1 MSMILNFIQ
10 ISKPLLILVLLMNC
24 SARPK
29 SQLQTTSPQVGQ
41 NESDSVKVKLDTLVK
56 AKRIYFAKKIAPG
69 AHQTDLY
76 INELK
81 GKSIALVVN
90 QTSRIGEVH
99 LVDSLL
105 RLGLKIKTIFAPE
118 HGFRGDH
125 SAGAHVASGKDK
137 KTGLPIISLY
147 GNHKKPTS
155 TDLKEIDY
163 VVFDIQDVGT
173 RFYTYLSTMHYVM
186 ESCAEENIPFMI
198 LDRPNP
204 NGFYV
209 DGPILDPKFK
219 SFVGMHPIPIV
230 HGMTLGELAKM
241 INGEGWLNNKV
252 QTQLKV
258 IAVENYHHN
267 RIYTLP
273 VKPSPNLPTKA
284 SIYLYP
290 SLCLFEGT
298 DVSVGRGTDKPF
310 ECFGRPGLE
319 GRKYTFTPKSIP
331 GVAANPPHKGVECS
345 GALLTSFGLNY
356 LPNSQRLYLDWLI
369 LCYAESKK
377 NNSKMFNS
385 FFDKLAGTDELRK
398 QIIAGKSQDEI
409 YLSWENDLKAF
420 KTLRAPY
427 LLYGYKEKGGIF
439 E

>member
-1 MSMILNFIQ
+1 
-10 ISKPLLILVLLMNC
+10 MNC
-24 SARPK
+24 SAQSK
-29 SQLQTTSPQVGQ
+29 TSTEEVSSTHAEQ
-41 NESDSVKVKLDTLVK
+41 EVKEILGDTLKK
-56 AKRIYFAKKIAPG
+56 AKRIYFAKPIEPA
-69 AHQTDLY
+69 AHQIDGYLNK
-76 INELK
+76 IK
-81 GKSIALVVN
+81 DKKIALVVN
-90 QTSRIGEVH
+90 QTSTIGSTH
-99 LVDSLL
+99 IVDSLIS
-105 RLGLKIKTIFAPE
+105 LGVQVKTIFAPE
-118 HGFRGDH
+118 HGFRGNH

-147 GNHKKPTS
+147 GSHKKPTQA
-155 TDLKEIDY
+155 DLNGIEY
-163 VVFDIQDVGT
+163 VIFDIQDVGA
-173 RFYTYLSTMHYVM
+173 RFYTFLSTMHYVM
-186 ESCAEENIPFMI
+186 EACSEKGIPFMV

-209 DGPILDPKFK
+209 DGPILEPKFK

-230 HGMTLGELAKM
+230 HGMTLGELAQM
-241 INGEGWLNNKV
+241 INGEGWLKGD
-252 QTQLKV
+252 LKCNLQV
-258 IAVENYHHN
+258 ITVNNYHHN

-273 VKPSPNLPTKA
+273 VKPSPNLPNTA

-310 ECFGRPGLE
+310 ECFGRPGLK
-319 GRKYTFTPKSIP
+319 GRKYSFTPKSMP
-331 GVAANPPHKGVECS
+331 GVAANPPHKGVKCS

-369 LCYAESKK
+369 LCYQESKK
-377 NNSKMFNS
+377 GNQKMFNP
-385 FFDKLAGTDELRK
+385 FFDKLAGTDKLRK

-409 YLSWENDLKAF
+409 YSSWESDLKAF
-420 KTLRAPY
+420 KTQRKPY

>member
-1 MSMILNFIQ
+1 MFTNFIQ
-10 ISKPLLILVLLMNC
+10 LSKPFVVLALLLNC
-24 SARPK
+24 SALPK
-29 SQLQTTSPQVGQ
+29 EQTNTSTPKDDYT
-41 NESDSVKVKLDTLVK
+41 SADSIKRDTLVK
-56 AKRIYFAKKIAPG
+56 AKRIYFASKISPG

-76 INELK
+76 TKNLQ

-90 QTSRIGEVH
+90 QTSSIGSVH

-105 RLGLKIKTIFAPE
+105 KLGIKIKTIFAPE

-125 SAGAHVASGKDK
+125 GAGAHVASGKDK
-137 KTGLPIISLY
+137 KTGLPIVSLY
-147 GNHKKPTS
+147 GSHKKPTPNN
-155 TDLKEIDY
+155 LKGIEY
-163 VVFDIQDVGT
+163 VVFDIQDVGA

-186 ESCAEENIPFMI
+186 EACAEANIPFMV

-230 HGMTLGELAKM
+230 HGMTLGELAQM
-241 INGEGWLNNKV
+241 INGQGWLKNKIK
-252 QTQLKV
+252 TELKV
-258 IAVENYHHN
+258 IKVEHYHHN
-267 RIYTLP
+267 RVYTLP
-273 VKPSPNLPTKA
+273 IKPSPNLPTKA

-319 GRKYTFTPKSIP
+319 GIKYKFTPKSIP
-331 GVAANPPHKGVECS
+331 GVAAHPPHEGVECS

-356 LPNSQRLYLDWLI
+356 LPNSQRMYLDWLI
-369 LCYAESKK
+369 LCYEASKK
-377 NNSKMFNS
+377 NNSKMFNA
-385 FFDKLAGTDELRK
+385 FFDKLAGTDQLRK
-398 QIIAGKSQDEI
+398 QIIAGKSQEEI
-409 YLSWENDLKAF
+409 YASWENDLKAF
-420 KTLRAPY
+420 KTLRKPY

>member
-29 SQLQTTSPQVGQ
+29 SQLQTTSPQDGQ

-69 AHQTDLY
+69 AHQTNLY

-186 ESCAEENIPFMI
+186 ESCAEENIPFMV

-241 INGEGWLNNKV
+241 INGAGWLNNKV

-345 GALLTSFGLNY
+345 GALLTSFGGKLS
-356 LPNSQRLYLDWLI
+356 SQFSTALFGLVDPL
-369 LCYAESKK
+369 
-377 NNSKMFNS
+377 
-385 FFDKLAGTDELRK
+385 LR
-398 QIIAGKSQDEI
+398 
-409 YLSWENDLKAF
+409 
-420 KTLRAPY
+420 
-427 LLYGYKEKGGIF
+427 
-439 E
+439 